1 MPIPPA
7 LLRRLYVEGSLR
19 NRRDGF
25 EFTLRNRLTPGTLLQ
40 LGPLTVD
47 GRRYEGDN
55 LLLHTRKSTRPAEK
69 IAAASPLDWPINVDI
84 TLIGVGPRLA
94 AETHTLTLDL
104 ILRQAG
110 KATLTIEDTLT
121 SSDPAPPA
129 PPA

>member
-19 NRRDGF
+19 NRHDGF
-25 EFTLRNRLTPGTLLQ
+25 EFTLRNRLAPGTLLQ

-55 LLLHTRKSTRPAEK
+55 LLLHTRKSTRPTEK
-69 IAAASPLDWPINVDI
+69 IAAEFPFDWPINADI

-94 AETHTLTLDL
+94 AGAHTLTLDL
-104 ILRQAG
+104 MLRQTG
-110 KATLTIEDTLT
+110 KATLTIEDTLA
-121 SSDPAPPA
+121 SPDPAPSA